1 MLSQPNYA
9 QNISV
14 IETVR
19 QQTIKNDKKM
29 MDVMD
34 WPKKYFSLTFQKLLH
49 MIY

>member
-34 WPKKYFSLTFQKLLH
+34 
-49 MIY
+49 